1 MCWPTP
7 WGNLWRRLVLAAAN
21 QALVADEPAAAVS
34 EDGRSIDQAREV
46 LLVAASRSA
55 SESAV
60 GRQYAAED
68 LGLTAAEWVGRSVT
82 GAKLW
87 F

>member
-1 MCWPTP
+1 MATA
-7 WGNLWRRLVLAAAN
+7 GTAAAN
-21 QALVADEPAAAVS
+21 QELVADELTAAVS

-46 LLVAASRSA
+46 LLVAASRRA

-60 GRQYAAED
+60 VRQYAAED